1 MATNQFITF
10 WQFIQGQK
18 IEIPIIQ
25 RDYAQG
31 RKGNEKLREKF
42 LKDIKQALDNNDKNS
57 KLKLD
62 FVYGTLE
69 SEKLQPLDGQQRLTT
84 LWLLHWYISLKA
96 KKLADNKEVF
106 KRFTYETRT
115 SSREFCHKLSEF
127 SDPTS
132 NKIVS
137 HIQNQTWFYSAW
149 KQDPTIQ
156 AMLNMLG
163 GTDICEKDVD
173 IIDGIEEIFT
183 NNFEYYWDMLTS
195 ENCPIIFYYMPLNE
209 LKLSDDLYIK
219 MNARGKPLTSFENFK
234 ADLVGFMKSKN
245 EDNNTNIDKSSISD
259 IRSFEHK
266 LDTDWTD
273 IFWKNKSE
281 NFKIDEIYFAF
292 FNRYFLNKLI
302 TAKKTNGKDLL
313 TQKEI
318 ESNKLFRYLY
328 GESGNDTKVKYN
340 SFDVYESENL
350 LNKELFEGLNQTL
363 DNFFSAFKNISKNEI
378 NMKFYPSWDDNSNF
392 RFIPEYVENATNNN
406 NEPKYI
412 PSLIT
417 QPQRVIFHAICCYF
431 ENNQYDEISF
441 KQWMRVVWNIVENAN
456 INNNESMIGSIRLI
470 TDLSKNAYN
479 IYIHLKDRDISKDFA
494 KDQMEEEKEKARKII
509 QDLTWEEKIIDA
521 EKTTFFKGAIRFLYK
536 NEDGIVDW
544 NKFDDRLK
552 KSNLYFD
559 KSGVTEEYRKD
570 AFLLRV
576 LISYFTEWGQF
587 WGIVYDNKHTT
598 WKSIL
603 IDKKWIKPV
612 SNLLDEN
619 FNEIFNCTIES
630 KLIFDKYQNRVVEDL
645 VCSSLLANI
654 VEGCKL
660 NWRGDYEKYALYPPN
675 ANANWKKYVLGD
687 QRNKVFFDLREQ
699 DIISTNQNISGL
711 PYFWGWEIFFTNKS
725 NGKKYQWWH
734 KLKVQSESGEWKD
747 VDGVDLNNLREYLQK
762 QN

>member
-31 RKGNEKLREKF
+31 RNGKEKLREKF
-42 LKDIKQALDNNDKNS
+42 LKDLKHALDNNDSNS

-84 LWLLHWYISLKA
+84 LWLLHWYIAFKA
-96 KKLADNKEVF
+96 GKLADNKEVF

-127 SDPTS
+127 SDSTS

-137 HIQNQTWFYSAW
+137 HIQNQTWFYSIW

-163 GTDICEKDVD
+163 GTDICEKNID
-173 IIDGIEEIFT
+173 IVDGIEELFT
-183 NNFEYYWDMLTS
+183 DNFEYYWNILTS

-363 DNFFSAFKNISKNEI
+363 DNFYSAFKNISKNEI

-456 INNNESMIGSIRLI
+456 IANEESMFGAIRLI
-470 TDLSKNAYN
+470 NDLVKYADN
-479 IYIHLKDRDISKDFA
+479 IYNHLKDRDVSNDFA
-494 KDQMEEEKEKARKII
+494 KDQMEEEKEKAKKII
-509 QDLTWEEKIIDA
+509 EDSTWEENIIEA
-521 EKTTFFKGAIRFLYK
+521 ENWSFFKGAIRFLFRIDNNTYDWGK
-536 NEDGIVDW
+536 FSTRFAKCKIYFDKDGVASDHKEKSILLRFFISKF
-544 NKFDDRLK
+544 NKFDHFKMYYDN
-552 KSNLYFD
+552 SNSSWKLNLLRYRSVINAFLDSENIKYFD
-559 KSGVTEEYRKD
+559 FSSFKSVIQDTKLQFFQNDLVKTEILNHICPACTFHWWNYGGYYSLYPYNTKTQSKIFVLADKRND
-570 AFLLRV
+570 ILRS
-576 LISYFTEWGQF
+576 L
-587 WGIVYDNKHTT
+587 
-598 WKSIL
+598 
-603 IDKKWIKPV
+603 
-612 SNLLDEN
+612 
-619 FNEIFNCTIES
+619 EI
-630 KLIFDKYQNRVVEDL
+630 EDL
-645 VCSSLLANI
+645 IKVDDWQKI
-654 VEGCKL
+654 VDSPFYK
-660 NWRGDYEKYALYPPN
+660 
-675 ANANWKKYVLGD
+675 
-687 QRNKVFFDLREQ
+687 
-699 DIISTNQNISGL
+699 
-711 PYFWGWEIFFTNKS
+711 GWEIFFTSKLNS
-725 NGKKYQWWH
+725 KKYQWWGN
-734 KLKVQSESGEWKD
+734 LKAQSESGEWVD
-747 VDGVDLNNLREYLQK
+747 VEGVDLNNLREHLQK
-762 QN
+762 QS

>member
-31 RKGNEKLREKF
+31 RKGKEKLREKF
-42 LKDIKQALDNNDKNS
+42 LKDIKHALDNNDSNS

-84 LWLLHWYISLKA
+84 LWLLHWYIAFKA
-96 KKLADNKEVF
+96 GKLADNTEIF
-106 KRFTYETRT
+106 KRFTYETRK

-156 AMLNMLG
+156 AMLNMFG

-173 IIDGIEEIFT
+173 IVDGIEELFT
-183 NNFEYYWDMLTS
+183 DNFEYYWNILTS

-245 EDNNTNIDKSSISD
+245 EDNNTIIDKSSISD

-302 TAKKTNGKDLL
+302 TAKKTNRKDLL

-363 DNFFSAFKNISKNEI
+363 DNFYSAFKNISKNEI
-378 NMKFYPSWDDNSNF
+378 NMKFYPSWDDNSYF

-406 NEPKYI
+406 NEPK
-412 PSLIT
+412 LIT

-431 ENNQYDEISF
+431 ENNQYDEILF

-479 IYIHLKDRDISKDFA
+479 IYIHLKDRDVSKDFA
-494 KDQMEEEKEKARKII
+494 KDQMEEEKEKVRKII
-509 QDLTWEEKIIDA
+509 EDSTWEEKIIEA
-521 EKTTFFKGAIRFLYK
+521 EKTAFFKGAIRFLYK
-536 NEDGIVDW
+536 DENGITDWSKFEVKYNESI
-544 NKFDDRLK
+544 
-552 KSNLYFD
+552 LYFD
-559 KSGVTEEYRKD
+559 VNGVTAEYRKE
-570 AFLLRV
+570 AILLRT
-576 LISYFTEWGQF
+576 LISFFTEWGQF
-587 WGIVYDNKHTT
+587 WGMVYDNSHKS
-598 WKSIL
+598 WKNIL
-603 IDKKWIKPV
+603 IDEKWINPV
-612 SNLLDEN
+612 SKLLYEN
-619 FNEIFNCTIES
+619 TKNCNKEPSIIFNELHNLNE
-630 KLIFDKYQNRVVEDL
+630 LQNRVFEDL
-645 VCSSLLANI
+645 VCSALIANI
-654 VEGCKL
+654 EPGCKL
-660 NWRGDYEKYALYPPN
+660 NWRGDYNKYALYPPN

-687 QRNKVFFDLREQ
+687 QRNKVVFDLREQ
-699 DIISTNQNISGL
+699 NTISTNQNISGL
-711 PYFWGWEIFFTNKS
+711 PYFWGWEIFFNS
-725 NGKKYQWWH
+725 NLNGKKYQWWH
-734 KLKVQSESGEWKD
+734 KLKEQSESGEWKD

>member
-1 MATNQFITF
+1 MAANQFITF

-31 RKGNEKLREKF
+31 RNGKEKLREKF
-42 LKDIKQALDNNDKNS
+42 LKDLKHALDNNDSNS

-84 LWLLHWYISLKA
+84 LWLLHWYIA
-96 KKLADNKEVF
+96 FNAGKLADNKEVF

-127 SDPTS
+127 SDSTS

-137 HIQNQTWFYSAW
+137 HIQNQTWFYSIW

-163 GTDICEKDVD
+163 GTDVCEKDVD
-173 IIDGIEEIFT
+173 IVDGIEELFID
-183 NNFEYYWDMLTS
+183 NFEYYWNILTS

-259 IRSFEHK
+259 IRIFEHK

-350 LNKELFEGLNQTL
+350 LNKELFEGLNKTL
-363 DNFFSAFKNISKNEI
+363 DNFYSAFKNISKNEI
-378 NMKFYPSWDDNSNF
+378 NMKFYPNWDDNSTF
-392 RFIPEYVENATNNN
+392 RFIPEYVENATNSN

-441 KQWMRVVWNIVENAN
+441 KQWMRVVWNVVENAN

-479 IYIHLKDRDISKDFA
+479 IYIHLKERDISKDFA

-509 QDLTWEEKIIDA
+509 QDSTWEEKIIEA
-521 EKTTFFKGAIRFLYK
+521 ENWSFFKGAIRFLFRIDNNIY
-536 NEDGIVDW
+536 EWD
-544 NKFDDRLK
+544 KF
-552 KSNLYFD
+552 SNRFEKCKIYFD
-559 KSGVTEEYRKD
+559 SEGVAPEYK
-570 AFLLRV
+570 
-576 LISYFTEWGQF
+576 E
-587 WGIVYDNKHTT
+587 
-598 WKSIL
+598 KSIL
-603 IDKKWIKPV
+603 LRFLISKFKKIDHFKMYYDNSNSSWKM
-612 SNLLDEN
+612 NLLRYRNVINSFLDSESIKDFDFSSFESVIQEAKLQFLQN
-619 FNEIFNCTIES
+619 DLVQSEILNHICPACTFHWWNYGGYYSLYPYNTKTQSKIYVLAEKRNEILFTLENENIIKVNDWQRIE
-630 KLIFDKYQNRVVEDL
+630 KLPFYR
-645 VCSSLLANI
+645 
-654 VEGCKL
+654 
-660 NWRGDYEKYALYPPN
+660 
-675 ANANWKKYVLGD
+675 
-687 QRNKVFFDLREQ
+687 
-699 DIISTNQNISGL
+699 
-711 PYFWGWEIFFTNKS
+711 GWEIFFNS
-725 NGKKYQWWH
+725 NLNGKKYQWWH